1 MKVIFPTLHL
11 FKSVDLKF
19 KESNSIMDSHGATRR
34 TNTAFADDAAGGKLS
49 FLDDDDDAFFQK
61 SGPGGPAQ
69 SKDKVNL
76 IASQ

>member
-1 MKVIFPTLHL
+1 
-11 FKSVDLKF
+11 
-19 KESNSIMDSHGATRR
+19 MDSHGATRR

-49 FLDDDDDAFFQK
+49 FLDDDDDAFFQE